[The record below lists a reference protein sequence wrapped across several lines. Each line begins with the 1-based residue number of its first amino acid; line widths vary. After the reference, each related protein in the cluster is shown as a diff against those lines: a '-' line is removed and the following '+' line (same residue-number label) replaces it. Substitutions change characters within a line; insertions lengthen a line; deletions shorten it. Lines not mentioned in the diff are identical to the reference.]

1 MLMRRDNGGKHMPSQ
16 VVLVIILNFIIYI
29 IATLAYSVRIVGV
42 RTGKIAIS
50 FSVFNIFALI
60 SRTANSIQAPVL
72 AKTIENTIKTGNP
85 QSLIYSF
92 RWILFSTTIA
102 TITGA
107 LLMPSFIKIFTRLV
121 ESFSIYRSIP
131 KLLIHGFSKAG
142 VEQFKISVT
151 KPKRE
156 NIKQLKN
163 FKNMPK
169 RVILLNV
176 IAASI
181 STVGVLASLY
191 AGCLSPDL
199 RSTCGFLSSIIN
211 GIATVM
217 MFIFIDPYVS
227 MLTDDVIRGNC
238 TELQFNRCIIFIV
251 AGLIVGT
258 LLAQILLIPAA
269 HIIVFTARMI

>member
-1 MLMRRDNGGKHMPSQ
+1 MPLQ

-156 NIKQLKN
+156 NIRQLKS

-211 GIATVM
+211 GIATIM

-251 AGLIVGT
+251 AGLIIGT